1 MKFQRRSVRPAAQA
15 LRRRNQPGLQ
25 PAWLTL
31 RDLWRDVSGITSLEF
46 ALTFPLL
53 MVFVLGGME
62 LDRAMY
68 LQLQLQGAVS
78 DTSRYGYTG
87 NASGDAAAST
97 ACPNPYGSSAP
108 LAGTAINTQYEV
120 TCRLVEDLCPLSLAP
135 NNQPL
140 TNCPFDI
147 TKVSVSVYSYPTLQD
162 QATNTYGS
170 AAGIT
175 LANAMQVYSISY
187 RLPFAT
193 GALRHVIGSSIPIT
207 ANIIVYSEPFPAPAT
222 GS

>member
-1 MKFQRRSVRPAAQA
+1 
-15 LRRRNQPGLQ
+15 
-25 PAWLTL
+25 
-31 RDLWRDVSGITSLEF
+31 LWRDSGGMTSLEL
-46 ALTFPLL
+46 ALTFPII
-53 MVFVLGGME
+53 MVFILGGME

-68 LQLQLQGAVS
+68 LQLQMQGAVS

-87 NASGDAAAST
+87 NASGDAAAQT
-97 ACPNPYGSSAP
+97 ACPSPYGSSAP
-108 LAGTAINTQYEV
+108 LAGTTINTQYEV

-147 TKVSVSVYSYPTLQD
+147 TKVNLSVYSYPTLQD
-162 QATNTYGS
+162 QATNTAETSEGV
-170 AAGIT
+170 T
-175 LANAMQVYSISY
+175 LANAMQVYNISY
-187 RLPFAT
+187 SLPFAT
-193 GALRHVIGSSIPIT
+193 GALNHVLGNSINIT